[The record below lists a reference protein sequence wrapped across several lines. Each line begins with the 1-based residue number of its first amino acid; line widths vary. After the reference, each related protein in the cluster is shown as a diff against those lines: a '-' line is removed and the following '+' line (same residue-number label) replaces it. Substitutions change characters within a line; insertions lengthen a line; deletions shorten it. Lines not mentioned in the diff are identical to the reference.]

1 MVMSVQ
7 QLLKNQLKEL
17 GFKESA
23 KTIKNDSLI
32 KFSIPKL
39 IDSFG
44 LDILSGVAKEDLI
57 DDAEETF
64 RNFQELVLTDKK
76 PFVVLDSSSSN
87 GLTRQTTIR
96 NINTFCLEGK
106 INLPLVLDY
115 LNGDALLAKLLNEQ
129 KVKVVCIHS
138 AELNWFILIRVHKPI
153 PTMEQINQYIVMS
166 KIENPSKEQIQKAS
180 DLYHTIQAE
189 FKDNLAFLDKIESA
203 MSAYSLIDERSQQMT
218 KLINILRVGFAN

>member
-1 MVMSVQ
+1 MAISVQ

-17 GFKESA
+17 GFNESA
-23 KTIKNDSLI
+23 KAIKNDNLI

-64 RNFQELVLTDKK
+64 RNFQELVLADKK
-76 PFVVLDSSSSN
+76 PFVILNYNSN
-87 GLTRQTTIR
+87 MSLTRKTTTR
-96 NINTFCLEGK
+96 NINTFCLNGK
-106 INLPLVLDY
+106 TNLPLVLDY

-138 AELNWFILIRVHKPI
+138 AKLSWFILIRVHKPI
-153 PTMEQINQYIVMS
+153 PTMEQINQYIAMS

-180 DLYHTIQAE
+180 DLYHTIQE
-189 FKDNLAFLDKIESA
+189 GFKDNSAFLDKIESA
-203 MSAYSLIDERSQQMT
+203 MSTYSLIDERSQQMT

>member
-23 KTIKNDSLI
+23 KLIKNDNLI

-39 IDSFG
+39 IDIFG

-64 RNFQELVLTDKK
+64 RNFRELVLTDKK

-96 NINTFCLEGK
+96 SINTFCLDGK
-106 INLPLVLDY
+106 TNLPLVLDY
-115 LNGDALLAKLLNEQ
+115 LNGDALLAKLLDEQ
-129 KVKVVCIHS
+129 KVKIVCIHS
-138 AELNWFILIRVHKPI
+138 TELNWFILIRVHKPI
-153 PTMEQINQYIVMS
+153 PTMEQINQYIAMS
-166 KIENPSKEQIQKAS
+166 KIENPSKEQLQKAS
-180 DLYHTIQAE
+180 DLYHTIQDG
-189 FKDNLAFLDKIESA
+189 FKDNLAFLDKLESA

>member
-23 KTIKNDSLI
+23 KAIKNDSLI

-64 RNFQELVLTDKK
+64 RNFRELVLTDKK

-96 NINTFCLEGK
+96 NINTFCLNDK
-106 INLPLVLDY
+106 TNLPLVLDY

-129 KVKVVCIHS
+129 KVKIVCIHS

-153 PTMEQINQYIVMS
+153 PTMEQINQYIAMS

-180 DLYHTIQAE
+180 DLYHTIQDG
-189 FKDNLAFLDKIESA
+189 FKDNLAFLDKLESA
-203 MSAYSLIDERSQQMT
+203 MSAYSLIDEQSQQMT

>member
-23 KTIKNDSLI
+23 KAIKNDNLI

-44 LDILSGVAKEDLI
+44 LDILSGIAKEDLI

-64 RNFQELVLTDKK
+64 RNFRELVLTDKK

-96 NINTFCLEGK
+96 SINTFCLDGK
-106 INLPLVLDY
+106 TNLPLVLDY

-138 AELNWFILIRVHKPI
+138 SELNWFILIRVHKPI
-153 PTMEQINQYIVMS
+153 PTMEQINQYIAMS
-166 KIENPSKEQIQKAS
+166 KIEDPSKEQIQKAS

-189 FKDNLAFLDKIESA
+189 FKDNLAFLDKLESA
-203 MSAYSLIDERSQQMT
+203 MSAYSLIDEQSQQMT

>member
-23 KTIKNDSLI
+23 KVINNDSLI

-64 RNFQELVLTDKK
+64 RNFRELVLTDKK
-76 PFVVLDSSSSN
+76 PFAVLDSSSN
-87 GLTRQTTIR
+87 GLTHQTTIR
-96 NINTFCLEGK
+96 NINTFCLNDK
-106 INLPLVLDY
+106 TNLPLVLDY

-129 KVKVVCIHS
+129 KVKIVCIHS

-153 PTMEQINQYIVMS
+153 PTMEQINQYIAMS

-180 DLYHTIQAE
+180 DLYHTIQDE

-203 MSAYSLIDERSQQMT
+203 MSAYSLIDEQSQQMT

>member
-23 KTIKNDSLI
+23 KAIKNDNLI

-64 RNFQELVLTDKK
+64 RNFRELVLTDKK

-96 NINTFCLEGK
+96 SINTFCLDGK
-106 INLPLVLDY
+106 TNLPLVLDY

-153 PTMEQINQYIVMS
+153 PTMEQINQYIAMS
-166 KIENPSKEQIQKAS
+166 KIEDPSKEQIQKAS

-189 FKDNLAFLDKIESA
+189 FKDNLAFLDKLESA

>member
-1 MVMSVQ
+1 MVASVQ

-23 KTIKNDSLI
+23 KAIKNDNLI

-64 RNFQELVLTDKK
+64 RNFRELVLTDKK
-76 PFVVLDSSSSN
+76 PFAVLDSSSSN

-96 NINTFCLEGK
+96 SINTFCLNDK
-106 INLPLVLDY
+106 TNLPLVLDY
-115 LNGDALLAKLLNEQ
+115 LNGDALLAKLLDEQ

-153 PTMEQINQYIVMS
+153 PTMEQINQYIAMS
-166 KIENPSKEQIQKAS
+166 KIENPSKEQLQKAS
-180 DLYHTIQAE
+180 DLYHTIQDE
-189 FKDNLAFLDKIESA
+189 FKDNLVFLDKIESA
-203 MSAYSLIDERSQQMT
+203 MSAYSLIDEQSQQMT

>member
-23 KTIKNDSLI
+23 KAIKNDNLI

-44 LDILSGVAKEDLI
+44 LDILSGIAKEDLI

-64 RNFQELVLTDKK
+64 RNFRELVLTDKK

-96 NINTFCLEGK
+96 NINTFCLNDK
-106 INLPLVLDY
+106 TNMPLVLDY
-115 LNGDALLAKLLNEQ
+115 LNGDALLAKLLDEQ
-129 KVKVVCIHS
+129 KVKIVCIHS
-138 AELNWFILIRVHKPI
+138 AELSWFILIRVHKPI
-153 PTMEQINQYIVMS
+153 PTMEQINQYIAMS
-166 KIENPSKEQIQKAS
+166 KIEDPSKEQIQKAS
-180 DLYHTIQAE
+180 DLYHTIQDE

-203 MSAYSLIDERSQQMT
+203 MSVYSLIDERSQQMT